1 MVLIFRLGRKRGM
14 MNFKSVVYIFLAC
27 SLNVY
32 AEEKSSIWDDVLTK
46 TDEISSSASSLY
58 EDSEKWAKG
67 NADELYKKLEE
78 AIPAIEEYGYKVDKI
93 FLVLEIG
100 IPSAG
105 FYLTKVKELSKDER
119 LVLDK
124 RYEGDTLTQLVVSSL
139 ESSKDMKVLDYK
151 VKQLRITVFPL
162 VKTIFYLV
170 Q

>member
-1 MVLIFRLGRKRGM
+1 MIFKNTIYFFFFLVCT
-14 MNFKSVVYIFLAC
+14 MNIQAKEKGSV
-27 SLNVY
+27 
-32 AEEKSSIWDDVLTK
+32 WDDVVNK
-46 TDEISSSASSLY
+46 TTEVSKSASSLY
-58 EDSEKWAKG
+58 DESGKWAKA
-67 NADELYKKLEE
+67 NTDELYKKLEK

-105 FYLTKVKELSKDER
+105 FYLTKVKELSKSEK

-124 RYEGDTLTQLVVSSL
+124 KYEGDTLIKLVVSSL
-139 ESSKDMKVLDYK
+139 ESSKDMTVLDYK